1 MIDYATFQRIQHLH
15 RVEQLTVAQI
25 ALAIALDARTVR
37 RWLDEPRFRPRLPC
51 ARPSKLD
58 PYKAYI
64 RRLLEHHPYSAA
76 QILNRLRE
84 AGYLGGVTIVKDYL
98 QRVRPVRAPAFLTLH
113 FAPGECAQVDWGHY
127 GSVPVGNTRRRLSF
141 FVMVLCYSRMMYVE
155 FTVSQTMEHFLGCH
169 LNAFEFFAAR
179 IPARIMVDNLKSAVL
194 QRSIGQAPVFNPRY
208 ADFARH
214 HRFEIAPCNVRAG
227 HEKGRVEAGVG
238 YVKKNFLAGLD
249 IPDFRT
255 LNPAARHWLDTVANV
270 RIHGET
276 HKRPLD
282 LFALERDQLR
292 PLPELLYDLGSVH
305 TVRASN
311 RFRVTKRAR
320 AASGTFDTNRY
331 SVPAEYASQRL
342 TLKSYPDRLCI
353 YHHDR
358 LLARHRRS
366 YERHRDFEH
375 PDHPRA
381 LLEQRR
387 KATTQRLL
395 QRFVSLTARA
405 DHYYRELEQRR
416 LNPIHHV
423 RKIVALSEIYGA
435 EATARALDDAFH
447 FGAFSSDYITNLLEA
462 RARTL
467 PEPSAL
473 HLTRRADLLELELP
487 KPDLSLYDLTGGPR
501 DDTPSVPSRPRYL
514 PRPSRRPQALLHP
527 RALPRRRA
535 TRRRGAIRPPLRA
548 RTTHRGRGQLA
559 TRPLH

>member
-1 MIDYATFQRIQHLH
+1 MIDYATYQRIQHLH
-15 RVEQLTVAQI
+15 HVEKLTVTQI
-25 ALAIALDARTVR
+25 AHAVPMDARTVR
-37 RWLDEPRFRPRLPC
+37 RWLDEPQFRARATP

-58 PYKAYI
+58 PYKGYI

-76 QILNRLRE
+76 QLLNRLRE
-84 AGYLGGVTIVKDYL
+84 AGYDGGVTIVKDYV

-127 GSVPVGNTRRRLSF
+127 ASVNVGNTRRRLSF
-141 FVMVLCYSRMMYVE
+141 FVMVLCYSRLMYLE

-169 LNAFEFFAAR
+169 VNAFEAFAGR
-179 IPARIMVDNLKSAVL
+179 VPAKIMVDNLKSAVL
-194 QRSIGQAPVFNPRY
+194 QRLCGQAPVFNPRY

-214 HRFEIAPCNVRAG
+214 HRFEIAPCNVGAG

-249 IPDFRT
+249 IPDFRA
-255 LNPAARHWLDTVANV
+255 LNPAARHWLDSVANV
-270 RIHGET
+270 RVHGET

-292 PLPELLYDLGSVH
+292 PLPELLYDLGAVH

-311 RFRVTKRAR
+311 RFRV
-320 AASGTFDTNRY
+320 TFDTNRY

-387 KATTQRLL
+387 KASTQRLL

-405 DHYYRELEQRR
+405 DEYYRELAHRR
-416 LNPIHHV
+416 LNPVHHV
-423 RKIVALSEIYGA
+423 RKIVALSETYGTD
-435 EATARALDDAFH
+435 ATARALDDAFEY
-447 FGAFSSDYITNLLEA
+447 GAFSSDYITNLLEA
-462 RARTL
+462 RARSL

-487 KPDLSLYDLTGGPR
+487 QPDLSLYEANSRTEPNYPPGGPR
-501 DDTPSVPSRPRYL
+501 DDTP
-514 PRPSRRPQALLHP
+514 
-527 RALPRRRA
+527 
-535 TRRRGAIRPPLRA
+535 
-548 RTTHRGRGQLA
+548 
-559 TRPLH
+559 